1 MVTDPDE
8 MQTQDTS
15 KAYEQ
20 VKIEEEKPDSVNCS
34 VGADKREHAESFA
47 SCGKT
52 ALEETAISARDLDK
66 IQEGKSKRCQH
77 SGFRLRTVSW
87 LQKANLKSRI
97 MLWVIVSSTDM
108 QLQVL

>member
-20 VKIEEEKPDSVNCS
+20 VKIEEEKPDFVNCS

-52 ALEETAISARDLDK
+52 ALEDTAISARDLNK

-77 SGFRLRTVSW
+77 SRFRLRPVSW

-97 MLWVIVSSTDM
+97 ML
-108 QLQVL
+108 